1 MDSEQ
6 VGREGLASKFIGLRM
21 PRLFWSKAIS
31 HAVCKKHEGAG
42 VLRVWHEMFD
52 VKVIF
57 TLKLKTK

>member
-1 MDSEQ
+1 L
-6 VGREGLASKFIGLRM
+6 VEGHK
-21 PRLFWSKAIS
+21 

>member
-1 MDSEQ
+1 MQ
-6 VGREGLASKFIGLRM
+6 
-21 PRLFWSKAIS
+21 
-31 HAVCKKHEGAG
+31 KHEGAG